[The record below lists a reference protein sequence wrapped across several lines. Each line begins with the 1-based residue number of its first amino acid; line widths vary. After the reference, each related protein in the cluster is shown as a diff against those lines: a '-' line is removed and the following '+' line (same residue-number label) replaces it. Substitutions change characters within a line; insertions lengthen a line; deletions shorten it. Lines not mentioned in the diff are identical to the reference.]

1 MARSSWKFIP
11 IDRFYWKMVYNIRLY
26 KSLLFLKKNDPKN
39 QDKINR
45 NIKFLKASIKRK
57 TTSRFLPITESYI
70 HMTLLVH
77 KGNHYQKLFPERFF
91 IGRKLGEFI
100 FTRKPFKYPIKKK
113 NKNFIR
119 R

>member
-1 MARSSWKFIP
+1 MARSSWKFVP
-11 IDRFYWKMVYNIRLY
+11 VNRFYWKLVYNIRLY
-26 KSLLFLKKNDPKN
+26 KSLLFLKKNDLKN
-39 QDKINR
+39 KEKIDR
-45 NIKFLKASIKRK
+45 NIRFLKATTKRQ
-57 TTSRFLPITESYI
+57 TTHRFLPITESYI
-70 HMTLLVH
+70 NVTLLVH
-77 KGNHYQKLFPERFF
+77 KGNHYQKLFPEYFL